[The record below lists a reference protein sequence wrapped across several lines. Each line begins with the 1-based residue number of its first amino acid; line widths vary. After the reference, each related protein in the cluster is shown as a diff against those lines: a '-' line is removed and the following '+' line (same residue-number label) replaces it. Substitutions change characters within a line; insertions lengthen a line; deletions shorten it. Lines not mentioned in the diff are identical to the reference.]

1 MRAMHVNDMAIV
13 KSLIS
18 VAWCD
23 GDYGDQ
29 EKEMVD
35 ALLQAF
41 GASPEQSEEV
51 KAYAATPRKLED
63 VPIEDLSPDDLRVL
77 IQHAVLLTFID
88 GRQDDKEIEF
98 VKRLAA
104 YVGLPEAEADALIQA
119 AEQRAMK
126 HIGLLD

>member
-1 MRAMHVNDMAIV
+1 MHVNDMAIV
-13 KSLIS
+13 KALIS

-29 EKEMVD
+29 EKEMVE

-41 GASPEQSEEV
+41 GASAEQSAEV
-51 KAYAATPRKLED
+51 KAYATTPRKLED
-63 VPIEDLSPDDLRVL
+63 VPIEDLSADDLRVL
-77 IQHAVLLTFID
+77 VQHAVLLTYVD

-104 YVGLPEAEADALIQA
+104 YVGLPDAEADALIQA
-119 AEQRAMK
+119 AEHRAMK